1 MTNIDCD
8 KVNASC
14 GNNRILIKTI
24 STRVGPLRRQSVK
37 ESMPLKCGAGED
49 Y

>member
-14 GNNRILIKTI
+14 GHNRILIKTV
-24 STRVGPLRRQSVK
+24 STRVGPSIRQSVK
-37 ESMPLKCGAGED
+37 ELIPLKCGAGED
-49 Y
+49 S